1 MHFPTLFS
9 PAQIQVL
16 DELKTR
22 DLEERQA
29 GSTEVMR
36 VRALR
41 QNVARFLHMMVLQ
54 TRAPLVAEFGTSA
67 AYSTIHLATA
77 AQRMGGRVFTVDN
90 VPEKT
95 AWARRSLEA
104 AGLSEVVELFTCD
117 GVEFA
122 EALPSPLDL
131 VLVDYGIPAFLP
143 ALDTVKAKL
152 RPGGLIFVDGWSAE
166 EEDRWETDPNYRAF
180 KEGLEG
186 DSGFAAWRMPL
197 EGKVHLLAVKS

>member
-9 PAQIQVL
+9 PAQLQIL

-41 QNVARFLHMMVLQ
+41 QNVARFLHLMVLQ
-54 TRAPLVAEFGTSA
+54 TRARLVAEFGTSA
-67 AYSTIHLATA
+67 GYSTIHLAAA

-131 VLVDYGIPAFLP
+131 VLVDYGIPTFLP

-152 RPGGLIFVDGWSAE
+152 RPGGLLFVDGWGMDE
-166 EEDRWETDPNYRAF
+166 EERWETDPDYRAF

-186 DSGFAAWRMPL
+186 DPGFVAWRMPL
-197 EGKVHLLAVKS
+197 EKIHLLAVKL